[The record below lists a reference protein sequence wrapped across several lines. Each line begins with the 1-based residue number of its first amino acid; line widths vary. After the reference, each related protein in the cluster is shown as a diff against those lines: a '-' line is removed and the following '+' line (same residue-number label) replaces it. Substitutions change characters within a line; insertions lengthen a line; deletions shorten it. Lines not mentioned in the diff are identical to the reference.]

1 MNPTDIIGLFIA
13 EAAVIGILGGGLGYL
28 AGISNYK
35 VLASLSIV
43 IEVRPKISV
52 LWSFASITLSI
63 AAVLVGALVALR
75 SSVVITPSL
84 LRRWGVEKDVHR
96 MGDPWI
102 IDIPFK
108 VMDTEVEN
116 LFEYVTARYHRYLK
130 SIGTDP
136 SVGKIRRYGSE
147 TADAITKTLDFHYLL
162 GSAMGSRVGS
172 FPFQLVASKA
182 VADEAFTF
190 QVICKGG
197 EDNTEDTVSFLRMS
211 IIEWS
216 TYKSEGNNTYS

>member
-1 MNPTDIIGLFIA
+1 
-13 EAAVIGILGGGLGYL
+13 
-28 AGISNYK
+28 
-35 VLASLSIV
+35 
-43 IEVRPKISV
+43 V

-84 LRRWGVEKDVHR
+84 LRRWSVKKDVHR
-96 MGDPWI
+96 MGEPWI

-108 VMDTEVEN
+108 VMDHEIEN
-116 LFEYVTARYHRYLK
+116 LFDYVSARYHRYLM
-130 SIGTDP
+130 SIGTSP
-136 SVGKIRRYGSE
+136 EVGDIRRYGTE
-147 TADAITKTLDFHYLL
+147 TEEEITKTLDFHYLL
-162 GSAMGSRVGS
+162 GSSMGSRVGS

-182 VADEAFTF
+182 VSDEAFTF

-197 EDNTEDTVSFLRMS
+197 EDTTEDTVSFLRMS

-216 TYKSEGNNTYS
+216 TYKNADNNLS